1 MRGIQEQIFEIQ
13 FCGGGTI
20 SFKLNIRLCDSARHF
35 FFFLAAAKETRSAGL
50 RVALTAE
57 AQTIET
63 WNKDEGLMETPLER
77 LYSSE

>member
-1 MRGIQEQIFEIQ
+1 M
-13 FCGGGTI
+13 GGGETI

-63 WNKDEGLMETPLER
+63 WNKDEGADGDSTGEALQQ
-77 LYSSE
+77 